1 MIAGDR
7 VERCLERVSS
17 ECLER
22 LIAWYRARL
31 LCWLRPR
38 RRTEEGLCGGGSSR
52 PREDVGSPRVCSGGN
67 EHRGKDRGQRKDAR
81 ICEVAVV
88 TSRISSQIGS
98 LQALQIA
105 PATTISD
112 STGTHSL
119 TARVLSQVWPSS
131 QIKNGTGNSSVERLD
146 VFSKTKI

>member
-38 RRTEEGLCGGGSSR
+38 RRTEEGLCGGGSTRSR
-52 PREDVGSPRVCSGGN
+52 KDVGSPRVVEEATSIAEKTGAKRRNLRGCSR
-67 EHRGKDRGQRKDAR
+67 H
-81 ICEVAVV
+81 
-88 TSRISSQIGS
+88 
-98 LQALQIA
+98 
-105 PATTISD
+105 
-112 STGTHSL
+112 
-119 TARVLSQVWPSS
+119 
-131 QIKNGTGNSSVERLD
+131 
-146 VFSKTKI
+146 